1 MAKSKSHP
9 LDSLTFTAP
18 KLDEAPPVVS
28 APPTAPAA
36 PKEEV
41 DAEET
46 RSSNVTLP
54 VRIWEWI
61 DAKHAEARSKGG
73 KPLRKAAIIRAVFE
87 VAMSSDVNLSGA
99 QSEDDIATRI
109 SRAIKQQHNRTIN

>member
-9 LDSLTFTAP
+9 LADLPPFNPP
-18 KLDEAPPVVS
+18 KLDETPMLPMQGQ
-28 APPTAPAA
+28 PTQPAKTDT
-36 PKEEV
+36 PSTPEE
-41 DAEET
+41 DT

-54 VRIWEWI
+54 VKVWEWI

-87 VAMSSDVNLSGA
+87 IAMSAEADLSGV
-99 QSEDDIATRI
+99 QSEKDIAERLI
-109 SRAIKQQHNRTIN
+109 RAIKQ